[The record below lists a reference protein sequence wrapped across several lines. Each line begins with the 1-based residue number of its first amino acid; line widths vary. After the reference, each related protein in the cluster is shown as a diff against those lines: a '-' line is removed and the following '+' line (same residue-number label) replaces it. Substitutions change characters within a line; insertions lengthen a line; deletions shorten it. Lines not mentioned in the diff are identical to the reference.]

1 MSVPVNQR
9 SHGKLE
15 AAVKAREL
23 ASYTLKIT
31 SNKKIFTE
39 EYQESLTNRII
50 DAAIAIHT
58 KVWSANNVLVNST
71 EDLAKR
77 LSLQEEA
84 AIECNNLL
92 SLIEL
97 AQPVFHLASKRVTY
111 WSKKTIEVRGLI
123 RGWRDNDRRRY
134 AEKYGV

>member
-15 AAVKAREL
+15 AAVKARDL

-31 SNKKIFTE
+31 ANKKIFAE
-39 EYQESLTNRII
+39 EYQEALTNRII
-50 DAAIAIHT
+50 AAAIAIHT
-58 KVWSANNVLVNST
+58 KCWSANNVLVNSR
-71 EDLAKR
+71 EDMARRLA
-77 LSLQEEA
+77 LQEEA

-97 AQPVFHLASKRVTY
+97 AQPVFHLTSKRVVY
-111 WSKKTIEVRGLI
+111 WSQKTIEVRGLI
-123 RGWRDNDRRRY
+123 RGWRDSDRRRY
-134 AEKYGV
+134 SEKYGV

>member
-15 AAVKAREL
+15 AAVKARDL

-31 SNKKIFTE
+31 ANKKIFAE
-39 EYQESLTNRII
+39 EYQEALTDRII
-50 DAAIAIHT
+50 AAAIEIHT
-58 KVWSANNVLVNST
+58 KCWSANNVLVNSR
-71 EDLAKR
+71 EDMTRRLA
-77 LSLQEEA
+77 LQEEA

-97 AQPVFHLASKRVTY
+97 AQPVFHLTSKRVVY
-111 WSKKTIEVRGLI
+111 WSQKTVEVRGLI
-123 RGWRDNDRRRY
+123 RGWRDSDRRRY
-134 AEKYGV
+134 SEKYGV